1 MLGREGQHP
10 RCMRKLAPARGAVP
24 FFAAACLVTLGAV
37 AGGSTAASAQQP
49 SVWVTMI
56 NPEVRY
62 VSWQTRQPDA
72 FNPTPS
78 KGTQVYVPFGGQ
90 INFQPN
96 DEWAFEFVA
105 RSGYVATRHTITENN
120 LNKLY
125 GAIDTFTD
133 SSVALTT
140 TYKGFSWMQP
150 YVSLALNLPT
160 GKTRLDNDQQ
170 RALIDSDIVQ
180 VPAYGQGLNIA
191 PTVGVNVPLGST
203 ALLNFAVGYTDR
215 GKYERMFAGGWGGQP
230 ITVSPGEILT
240 FTVGYG
246 YYDGP
251 ISFSTSVS
259 WSHETTTR
267 WTSPTKDFDYFRSG
281 DTVNAFAA
289 LGYAWNS
296 NFTTRMSALYSYTWS
311 NHTDFV
317 PPATTDHTFVLE
329 DANSNST
336 MIRAT
341 FEAVYAVGALTLT
354 PSVTYMHRDHNA
366 WSNTD
371 NRFIP
376 AKEAWTVGMAAQYN
390 LAEQI
395 AINGRVERTWLHVSS
410 TLLNFPPVPTLDSD
424 VWLVTLGVIVRI

>member
-170 RALIDSDIVQ
+170 RALIDSDIV
-180 VPAYGQGLNIA
+180 
-191 PTVGVNVPLGST
+191 ST
-203 ALLNFAVGYTDR
+203 C
-215 GKYERMFAGGWGGQP
+215 
-230 ITVSPGEILT
+230 
-240 FTVGYG
+240 
-246 YYDGP
+246 
-251 ISFSTSVS
+251 
-259 WSHETTTR
+259 R
-267 WTSPTKDFDYFRSG
+267 WARPRC
-281 DTVNAFAA
+281 
-289 LGYAWNS
+289 
-296 NFTTRMSALYSYTWS
+296 
-311 NHTDFV
+311 
-317 PPATTDHTFVLE
+317 
-329 DANSNST
+329 
-336 MIRAT
+336 
-341 FEAVYAVGALTLT
+341 
-354 PSVTYMHRDHNA
+354 
-366 WSNTD
+366 
-371 NRFIP
+371 
-376 AKEAWTVGMAAQYN
+376 
-390 LAEQI
+390 
-395 AINGRVERTWLHVSS
+395 
-410 TLLNFPPVPTLDSD
+410 
-424 VWLVTLGVIVRI
+424 